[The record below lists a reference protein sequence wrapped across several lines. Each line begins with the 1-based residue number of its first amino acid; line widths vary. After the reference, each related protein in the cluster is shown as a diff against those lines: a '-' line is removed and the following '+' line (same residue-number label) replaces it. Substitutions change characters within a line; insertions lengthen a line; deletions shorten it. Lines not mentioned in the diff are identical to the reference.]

1 METVVEHE
9 ITREDLDLL
18 DKIFNIFEVCDK
30 GYVDIEKAKKTL
42 SDDKTFP
49 VEKKQL
55 FIGIFNGIKESILWT
70 EILDVLKHGI
80 INQNYE
86 DEKHKQIE
94 EEFKLLRE
102 EERSIYVHRLSNPQ
116 MDKHLDQV
124 ERKGLLKMFNRMDP
138 DGDGYVTLTEFR
150 SWMLEFRSTL
160 TSKQT
165 GRFITSNL
173 HQPSPPELLFRKI
186 RCTTQMKTPELED
199 KGITFM
205 DLAIYFK

>member
-1 METVVEHE
+1 METVAAEHE

-18 DKIFNIFEVCDK
+18 DKIFNSIEVCDK
-30 GYVDIEKAKKTL
+30 GYVDIEKTKKTL
-42 SDDKTFP
+42 SDDESFP

-55 FIGIFNGIKESILWT
+55 FIETFNGIKESILWT

-80 INQNYE
+80 INQNNDE
-86 DEKHKQIE
+86 DKIKQVE
-94 EEFKLLRE
+94 EDFKVLRE
-102 EERSIYVHRLSNPQ
+102 EERTIYVHRLSNPQ
-116 MDKHLDQV
+116 MDKHLDQA

-165 GRFITSNL
+165 GRLITS
-173 HQPSPPELLFRKI
+173 
-186 RCTTQMKTPELED
+186 
-199 KGITFM
+199 
-205 DLAIYFK
+205 